1 MKITKNQLRRIIRE
15 EKAKLSRQK
24 LNESH
29 SAVDVKEL
37 SNIIDAIDEIAAGVG
52 YNDPELAND
61 LEMQVERLARL
72 HDKLKLS
79 LSSAGA
85 EKPGRGYFSE

>member
-15 EKAKLSRQK
+15 EKEKLSRQK

-29 SAVDVKEL
+29 SAADIKEL

-79 LSSAGA
+79 LSSAGV

>member
-1 MKITKNQLRRIIRE
+1 MKITKNQLKRIIRE
-15 EKAKLSRQK
+15 EREKLSKSR

-29 SAVDVKEL
+29 SMDSVQEL
-37 SNIIDAIDEIAAGVG
+37 SSIIDAIDEIAGGV
-52 YNDPELAND
+52 YQNEPELAND

-79 LSSAGA
+79 LSSAGV